1 MYTKD
6 DLVKN
11 EFILSTLEELV
22 PEDHLVR
29 KIKKYVDFSF
39 IYDLTKPYYSEIG
52 RPAVDPVVLFMIP
65 IIKSIFGLPSI
76 RRTVEEIKVNIAYRW
91 LINIPFSEKV
101 PDHTT
106 YSKNYT
112 KRFYQT
118 DVYQKIFENILNQII
133 EKGLVDFTNI
143 NVDSTHLKASANKKK
158 FVEKYV
164 KQERSVFED
173 EMLAFINEERDKDDD
188 RPLGPKPPKED
199 SKRTKESTTDK
210 EAGWLNKGEK
220 EKTFSYNAHTACDSK
235 GYIIGSVLKPSNIH
249 DSRVFPEVYQTVLK
263 QYQSLITTI
272 AIDAGYHSG
281 PLIKQIMMNGHLP
294 LLPKKQTLSRK
305 TYDLLQ
311 SLTYDEKHH
320 QYISKDGSI
329 YQYIGVNRQGYRQY
343 KNKQGEILRITIY
356 KPYFDYVREL
366 RLSEYGK
373 TIYSKRKETIERVFA
388 DFKERHFGRY
398 THYRGLKKVSDHTLL
413 IFASMNMKKM
423 ANYLAKV
430 SSSLSRFISKLL
442 NLSNKKHYFQLSSI

>member
-1 MYTKD
+1 
-6 DLVKN
+6 
-11 EFILSTLEELV
+11 
-22 PEDHLVR
+22 
-29 KIKKYVDFSF
+29 
-39 IYDLTKPYYSEIG
+39 
-52 RPAVDPVVLFMIP
+52 
-65 IIKSIFGLPSI
+65 
-76 RRTVEEIKVNIAYRW
+76 
-91 LINIPFSEKV
+91 
-101 PDHTT
+101 
-106 YSKNYT
+106 
-112 KRFYQT
+112 
-118 DVYQKIFENILNQII
+118 
-133 EKGLVDFTNI
+133 
-143 NVDSTHLKASANKKK
+143 
-158 FVEKYV
+158 
-164 KQERSVFED
+164 
-173 EMLAFINEERDKDDD
+173 
-188 RPLGPKPPKED
+188 
-199 SKRTKESTTDK
+199 
-210 EAGWLNKGEK
+210 
-220 EKTFSYNAHTACDSK
+220 
-235 GYIIGSVLKPSNIH
+235 
-249 DSRVFPEVYQTVLK
+249 
-263 QYQSLITTI
+263 
-272 AIDAGYHSG
+272 
-281 PLIKQIMMNGHLP
+281 MMNGHLP

>member
-164 KQERSVFED
+164 NQERSVFED

-210 EAGWLNKGEK
+210 EAG
-220 EKTFSYNAHTACDSK
+220 
-235 GYIIGSVLKPSNIH
+235 
-249 DSRVFPEVYQTVLK
+249 
-263 QYQSLITTI
+263 
-272 AIDAGYHSG
+272 
-281 PLIKQIMMNGHLP
+281 
-294 LLPKKQTLSRK
+294 
-305 TYDLLQ
+305 
-311 SLTYDEKHH
+311 
-320 QYISKDGSI
+320 
-329 YQYIGVNRQGYRQY
+329 
-343 KNKQGEILRITIY
+343 
-356 KPYFDYVREL
+356 
-366 RLSEYGK
+366 
-373 TIYSKRKETIERVFA
+373 
-388 DFKERHFGRY
+388 
-398 THYRGLKKVSDHTLL
+398 
-413 IFASMNMKKM
+413 
-423 ANYLAKV
+423 
-430 SSSLSRFISKLL
+430 
-442 NLSNKKHYFQLSSI
+442 